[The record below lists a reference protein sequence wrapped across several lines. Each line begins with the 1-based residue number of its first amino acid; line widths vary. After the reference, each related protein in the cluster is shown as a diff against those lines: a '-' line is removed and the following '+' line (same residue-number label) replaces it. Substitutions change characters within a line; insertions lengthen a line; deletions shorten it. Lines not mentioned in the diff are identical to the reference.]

1 MTIAKKSVSR
11 FNPSNLF
18 NKFKSLQTKYIII
31 ILIIIIGTILGIVFL
46 TLYLVKKSDKSDN
59 SSMLTSTRSNTTPF
73 RGYYNLTW
81 SSKGSGNPTGDWN
94 IGILFGGENPTAAIT
109 NNLTSSNKISAPIKY
124 LNLGGG
130 VPPNGWDM
138 DSIAFVN
145 NNLRNIKNNNWNGI
159 CFDIEICPPNIDF
172 ISAFQTCFSNCK
184 QIGLQVFVTMSG
196 IVPWSCNAGRGQGDS
211 LVNSWINDVNIDYI
225 SPQLYAQG
233 DTLITADLTKF
244 ANAKA
249 KIMPSIPYDTD
260 WPSIQNLGIIPYGYI
275 VWNHDSNVPPP
286 PPPPPPHP
294 VNNNIC
300 GTDWAGAQNNCVNNT
315 IKTCNINDDCPTE
328 QKCYNFPCYSDKKCG
343 ISWIDATNNCGERD
357 NCPNGLDSECLNGQR
372 CYDVDK
378 KCS

>member
-1 MTIAKKSVSR
+1 MLTSTR
-11 FNPSNLF
+11 SN
-18 NKFKSLQTKYIII
+18 T
-31 ILIIIIGTILGIVFL
+31 TP
-46 TLYLVKKSDKSDN
+46 SDN

-94 IGILFGGENPTAAIT
+94 IGILFGGENPTAAIK

-130 VPPNGWDM
+130 DSPNGWDM

-145 NNLRNIKNNNWNGI
+145 NNLQNIKNNNWNGI
-159 CFDIEICPPNIDF
+159 CFDIEECPPNIDF

-196 IVPWSCNAGRGQGDS
+196 IVPWSCQTGDGQGVA

-225 SPQLYAQG
+225 SPQLYEKG

-275 VWNHDSNVPPP
+275 VWNHDSNVPP
-286 PPPPPPHP
+286 

-300 GTDWAGAQNNCVNNT
+300 GTDWPNAKQNCVNKT
-315 IKTCNINDDCPTE
+315 IKTCNIDGDCSSG
-328 QKCYNFPCYSDKKCG
+328 QRCYKFPCYSDKKCG
-343 ISWIDATNNCGERD
+343 TDYSDATSNCNKRVD
-357 NCPNGLDSECLNGQR
+357 CPNGVDSDCPNGQH
-372 CYDVDK
+372 CYKVDPT
-378 KCS
+378 CA